1 MDLSVL
7 DPRATLASYRSDLA
21 AFDTT
26 TKLLFVGIM
35 INAVG
40 TGFILPFITIYFH
53 EVVGLQYG
61 IIGLALGFRAVIDIG
76 SKLVAG
82 ETVDRIGRKTTLIVA
97 ILFLISGYAGYI
109 LARDLIGLLIAVTL
123 EGIGIGLFWPSTLS
137 MVSDLVGDEMRE
149 KAYALDRAI
158 RTGGLGIGIA
168 LGGFIATFSYV
179 MLYYLDITFTA
190 IFLLIVLFKLPE
202 TRPDDI
208 GQDGDGLLTALR
220 DHRLMAF
227 VLLSSLFATM
237 MAHLFQILAPY
248 LKDFLGVSNL
258 LIGNVFLIYAA
269 LLVMFQLKVTDR
281 IEDIPAMDA
290 VRTGFILW
298 GGAAALIFLAQPGTS
313 ALVLS
318 VLALLLISFAGMVFG
333 PASITLVTDIAPDDK
348 RGAYIS
354 VYSIA
359 WSSGFIVGPV
369 VGGWFLD
376 SAQPGLLWLLLAGL
390 ASAGLAGVGLYRRRF
405 PGVT

>member
-7 DPRATLASYRSDLA
+7 DPRTTLASYRSDLSE
-21 AFDTT
+21 FSTT
-26 TKLLFVGIM
+26 TKLLFFGIM
-35 INAVG
+35 VNAVG

-61 IIGLALGFRAVIDIG
+61 LIGLALGFRAVIDISG
-76 SKLVAG
+76 KLIAG
-82 ETVDRIGRKTTLIVA
+82 ETVDRIGRRVTLIVA

-109 LARDLIGLLIAVTL
+109 VARDLVGLLIAVTL

-137 MVSDLVGDEMRE
+137 MVSDLVTDEMRE

-158 RTGGLGIGIA
+158 RTGGQGIGIA

-190 IFLLIVLFKLPE
+190 LFLLIVLLKLPE

-208 GQDGDGLLTALR
+208 DQDGDGLLTALR
-220 DHRLMAF
+220 DRRLTAF

-248 LKDFLGVSNL
+248 LKDYLGVSNL

-269 LLVMFQLKVTDR
+269 LLVAFQLKVTDR
-281 IEDIPAMDA
+281 IEVIPAMDA
-290 VRTGFILW
+290 VRTGFLLW
-298 GGAAALIFLAQPGTS
+298 GTAAFLIFLAQPGTM
-313 ALVLS
+313 ALVLA
-318 VLALLLISFAGMVFG
+318 VLALVLISFAGMVFG

-354 VYSIA
+354 VYSVA
-359 WSSGFIVGPV
+359 WSSGFIFGPV

-376 SAQPGLLWLLLAGL
+376 SAHPGVIWLLLAGI

-405 PGVT
+405 PEIT

>member
-1 MDLSVL
+1 MDMSLL
-7 DPRATLASYRSDLA
+7 DPRATLASYRSDLS

-26 TKLLFVGIM
+26 TKLLFGGIM
-35 INAVG
+35 VNAIG

-61 IIGLALGFRAVIDIG
+61 IIGLALGFRALIDIG

-82 ETVDRIGRKTTLIVA
+82 ETVDRIGRKITLIIA

-109 LARDLIGLLIAVTL
+109 LARDLTGLLVAVTL

-137 MVSDLVGDEMRE
+137 MVSDLVSDTMRE

-158 RTGGLGIGIA
+158 RTGGQGIGIA

-190 IFLLIVLFKLPE
+190 LFLVIVLLKLPE
-202 TRPDDI
+202 TRPDDLDR
-208 GQDGDGLLTALR
+208 DGDGLVTALKDR
-220 DHRLMAF
+220 RLTTF

-237 MAHLFQILAPY
+237 MAHLFQVLAPY

-269 LLVMFQLKVTDR
+269 LLVMFQLRVTDR
-281 IEDIPAMDA
+281 IETIPAMDA
-290 VRTGFILW
+290 VKIGFLLW
-298 GGAAALIFLAQPGTS
+298 GGAAVAIFLAQPGTT
-313 ALVLS
+313 ALVFS
-318 VLALLLISFAGMVFG
+318 VFALLLISFAGMVFG
-333 PASITLVTDIAPDDK
+333 PASITLVTNIAPDDK

-376 SAQPGLLWLLLAGL
+376 SAHPGLIWMLLAGL
-390 ASAGLAGVGLYRRRF
+390 AAAGLAGAGLYRRCF

>member
-7 DPRATLASYRSDLA
+7 DPRTTLATYRSDLA

-26 TKLLFVGIM
+26 TRLLFFGIM
-35 INAVG
+35 VNAVG

-61 IIGLALGFRAVIDIG
+61 IIGIALGFRAVIDISG
-76 SKLVAG
+76 KLIAG
-82 ETVDRIGRKTTLIVA
+82 ETVDRMGRRITLIAAVV
-97 ILFLISGYAGYI
+97 FLIAGYGGYV
-109 LARDLIGLLIAVTL
+109 LARDLTGLLIAVTL
-123 EGIGIGLFWPSTLS
+123 EGIGIGLFWPATLS
-137 MVSDLVGDEMRE
+137 MVSDLVSDEMRE

-168 LGGFIATFSYV
+168 IGGFIATFSYV
-179 MLYYLDITFTA
+179 MLYYLDIAFTA
-190 IFLLIVLFKLPE
+190 LFLLIVLFKLPE

-208 GQDGDGLLTALR
+208 DHDGDGLLTALR
-220 DHRLMAF
+220 DRRLMGF

-248 LKDFLGVSNL
+248 LKDVLGVSNL
-258 LIGNVFLIYAA
+258 LIGNAFLIYAA
-269 LLVMFQLKVTDR
+269 LLVMFQLTVTDR
-281 IEDIPAMDA
+281 IETITAMDA
-290 VRTGFILW
+290 VRTGFLLW
-298 GGAAALIFLAQPGTS
+298 GGAAALIFVAQPGMTALILS
-313 ALVLS
+313 VMALV
-318 VLALLLISFAGMVFG
+318 LISFAGMVFG

-348 RGAYIS
+348 RGAFIS

-359 WSSGFIVGPV
+359 WSSGFIFGPV

-376 SAQPGLLWLLLAGL
+376 SARPGLLWLLLAGL
-390 ASAGLAGVGLYRRRF
+390 AAAGLAGVGLYRRRF
-405 PGVT
+405 PEIT